1 VAVAVAVLAEMLCTV
16 ALEVMAIII
25 VVATVAEATE
35 DLVAQVILV
44 MAPLDPVVAVAVELL
59 SSGDFTITLTQ
70 IQ

>member
-1 VAVAVAVLAEMLCTV
+1 
-16 ALEVMAIII
+16 